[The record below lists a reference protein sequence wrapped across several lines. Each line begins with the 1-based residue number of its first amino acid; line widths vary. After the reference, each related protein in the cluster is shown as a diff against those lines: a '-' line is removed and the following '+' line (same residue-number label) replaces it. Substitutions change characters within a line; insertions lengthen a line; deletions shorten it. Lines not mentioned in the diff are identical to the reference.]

1 MVNQRLV
8 QEPVFS
14 FWLNRNPI
22 EGDGGEIVFG
32 GADPQHYKGSHT
44 YTRVTRKAYWQVGL
58 FVLPGPAI
66 LTYTKISSKFTYS
79 AVDVCS
85 LKWVTSLLVGRALVM
100 R

>member
-44 YTRVTRKAYWQVGL
+44 YTHQSY
-58 FVLPGPAI
+58 
-66 LTYTKISSKFTYS
+66 
-79 AVDVCS
+79 
-85 LKWVTSLLVGRALVM
+85 
-100 R
+100 